1 MNALESLLIAIDP
14 LLIAPYRLFSHSVL
28 AWWFGT
34 FVLAVWCLILGELTL
49 SLARHLNR
57 EPILRHGSEAKKYQE
72 SSFNALKAGDKKT
85 YRAINRLANES
96 FGRSFF
102 LSAAMGMGALWPLFF
117 AAGWL
122 DLRYKDVKIS
132 LLGLPFSVNWVVG
145 FLCCYVGARA
155 LYRQCVLPGVRNL
168 LNQRGRPK

>member
-1 MNALESLLIAIDP
+1 MNGLESLLIAIDP
-14 LLIAPYRLFSHSVL
+14 FLIAPYRFFSQSVL

-34 FVLAVWCLILGELTL
+34 FVLAVWCLLLGEITL
-49 SLARHLNR
+49 SLARRLNR
-57 EPILRHGSEAKKYQE
+57 EPIMRHSTEAKRCQA
-72 SSFNALKAGDKKT
+72 SSLNALRAGDKEAYK
-85 YRAINRLANES
+85 AINRLANES

-122 DLRYKDVKIS
+122 DLRYKGVKVS

-145 FLCCYVGARA
+145 FLCCYIGARV
-155 LYRQCVLPGVRNL
+155 LYRRCVLPWVKSLLSRRN
-168 LNQRGRPK
+168 